1 MNQNTLRPESATILV
16 VDDDEETADVLAKM
30 LQSDHEVI
38 VAYGGEEALELVGP
52 DIDVVLLDRRM
63 PDCKGDE
70 VLEEIRSR
78 GIDCRVVM
86 VTAVEPDIDIIRL
99 DFDDYLVK
107 PVSQETLRET
117 VDRMITRSALDEKLL
132 AAFSL
137 ATKMATLESKMAI
150 SDLEASEEYAQLEAE
165 FEEYRSLF
173 QGIDPADD
181 LYGKLS
187 TTKMKALF
195 GDR

>member
-1 MNQNTLRPESATILV
+1 VNQNTLRPESATILV

-30 LQSDHEVI
+30 LQPEHEVI
-38 VAYGGEEALELVGP
+38 VAYGGEEALEIVGP

-107 PVSQETLRET
+107 PVTQQTLQNT
-117 VDRMITRSALDEKLL
+117 VDRMLTRSALDEKLL

-150 SDLEASEEYAQLEAE
+150 SDLESSEEYAQLEAE

-187 TTKMKALF
+187 TTKMQALF

>member
-1 MNQNTLRPESATILV
+1 VNQNTPRPESATILV
-16 VDDDEETADVLAKM
+16 VDDDDEAADVLAKM
-30 LQSDHEVI
+30 LQPEHEVI

-63 PDCKGDE
+63 PDRNGDE
-70 VLEEIRSR
+70 VLKEIRSR
-78 GIDCRVVM
+78 GIDCRIVM

-107 PVSQETLRET
+107 PITQQTLQNT
-117 VDRMITRSALDEKLL
+117 VDRMLTRSALDEKLL

-150 SDLEASEEYAQLEAE
+150 SDLESSEEYAQLEAE

-187 TTKMKALF
+187 TTKMQALF

>member
-150 SDLEASEEYAQLEAE
+150 SDLEASEE
-165 FEEYRSLF
+165 
-173 QGIDPADD
+173 
-181 LYGKLS
+181 
-187 TTKMKALF
+187 
-195 GDR
+195 

>member
-1 MNQNTLRPESATILV
+1 MNQNTPRPESATILV
-16 VDDDEETADVLAKM
+16 VDDDDEAADVLAKM
-30 LQSDHEVI
+30 LQPEHEVI

-63 PDCKGDE
+63 PDRNGDE
-70 VLEEIRSR
+70 VLKEIRSR
-78 GIDCRVVM
+78 GIDCRIVM

-107 PVSQETLRET
+107 PVTQQTLQNT
-117 VDRMITRSALDEKLL
+117 VDRMLTRSALDEKLL

-150 SDLEASEEYAQLEAE
+150 SDLESSEEYAQLEAE
-165 FEEYRSLF
+165 FEEYRSIF

-187 TTKMKALF
+187 TTKMQALF